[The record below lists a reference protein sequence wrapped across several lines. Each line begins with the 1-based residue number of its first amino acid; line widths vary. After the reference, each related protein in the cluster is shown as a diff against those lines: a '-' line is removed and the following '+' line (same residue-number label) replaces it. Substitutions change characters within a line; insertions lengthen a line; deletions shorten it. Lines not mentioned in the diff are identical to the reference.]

1 MKKILISLFLI
12 ISVIGLSE
20 SERETG
26 ITAERN
32 ETPVTQTETSTSTE
46 SGTDDG
52 GETVENPEQQKTT
65 DGC

>member
-32 ETPVTQTETSTSTE
+32 ETPVTQTETSMRVVLMME
-46 SGTDDG
+46 
-52 GETVENPEQQKTT
+52 EKQ
-65 DGC
+65 

>member
-20 SERETG
+20 SDRETG

-32 ETPVTQTETSTSTE
+32 ETPVIQNT
-46 SGTDDG
+46 TDDG
-52 GETVENPEQQKTT
+52 GETVENPIRWTNEK
-65 DGC
+65 CRA